1 MNYPEIFNLKGKVA
15 IVTGGGR
22 GLGKQMALGLA
33 EAGANV
39 AVCSR
44 KVENC
49 KQAAEEMKKLGVDA
63 IGLRCDVTK
72 PEEIKAM
79 VAEVYNHFGKIDI
92 LVNNAGATW
101 GAKAEE
107 MTMEAWNKVQQTN
120 VTGMFV
126 CCQEVGKHMIEQGG
140 GKIINIASI
149 GGVVGGD
156 PDSANT
162 IGYSAS
168 KGAVMSLTRELAMEW
183 VKYKIYV
190 NAIAPGLFPTD
201 MSKHII
207 LPSEVETKDMPGLPM
222 RRAARDYELKGAA
235 IFLASKASDYVLGHT
250 LVVDGG
256 SSIS

>member
-1 MNYPEIFNLKGKVA
+1 MNYPELFNLTGKVA

-22 GLGKQMALGLA
+22 GIGKQMAFGLA
-33 EAGANV
+33 EAGASV

-49 KQAAEEMKKLGVDA
+49 IQTAEQLKELGVDA
-63 IGLRCDVTK
+63 MGLRCDVTK

-120 VTGMFV
+120 VTGIFV
-126 CCQEVGKHMIEQGG
+126 CCQEVGKIMIQQGG

-149 GGVVGGD
+149 GGLVGGD
-156 PDSANT
+156 PESANV

-190 NAIAPGLFPTD
+190 NAIAPGLFPSD

-207 LPSEVETKDMPGLPM
+207 LPSEVETKEMPGIPL
-222 RRAARDYELKGAA
+222 RRAGRDYELKGPVV
-235 IFLASKASDYVLGHT
+235 FLASTASNYVLGHT

-256 SSIS
+256 SSVS